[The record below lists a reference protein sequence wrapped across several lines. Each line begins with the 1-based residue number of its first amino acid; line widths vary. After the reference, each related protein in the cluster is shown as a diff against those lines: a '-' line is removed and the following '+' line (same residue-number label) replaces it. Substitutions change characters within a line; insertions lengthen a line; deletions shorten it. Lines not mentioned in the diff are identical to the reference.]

1 MAGIDV
7 SPGMRRQTQGLRI
20 GARLRGAASSTTAV
34 TALSAIIVLAFWEYF
49 GRKVDPLFASY
60 PTDIVSTFVDL
71 VRDGTLLPAIWA
83 TLKPLLLGYGIAA
96 LVGIPLGLVLGR
108 YRVVEAALGFYVTG
122 AYAVP
127 MIAIVPILMMWLGLG
142 FTIKVVVV
150 ALMAV
155 FPIVINTWAGVRAV
169 PRAIVEVG
177 MSFSASELTI
187 LRKVVLPSVVPSI
200 MVGLRLGVG
209 RAVLGVVVAE
219 FFTALSGLGGII
231 VNASSTFQTS
241 QLFVAVLTLMALALL
256 LNYVMSVLERKV
268 ARWQFAASARE
279 R

>member
-1 MAGIDV
+1 MAGIDAT
-7 SPGMRRQTQGLRI
+7 PGVPREHRGVKI
-20 GARLRGAASSTTAV
+20 GVRLRTAASSMTAV
-34 TALSAIIVLAFWEYF
+34 TALSALIVLVVWEYF

-60 PTDIVSTFVDL
+60 PTAIVSTFVDL
-71 VRDGTLLPAIWA
+71 IRDGTLLPAIWA
-83 TLKPLLLGYGIAA
+83 TLKPLVLGFACAA
-96 LVGIPLGLVLGR
+96 AGGIPLGLVLGR
-108 YRVVEAALGFYVTG
+108 YRVAEAALGFYVTG

-127 MIAIVPILMMWLGLG
+127 MISIVPILMMWLGLG

-150 ALMAV
+150 ALMAL

-169 PRAIVEVG
+169 PKSIVEVG
-177 MSFSASELTI
+177 MSFAASEMTI

-231 VNASSTFQTS
+231 VNASNTFQTS
-241 QLFVAVLTLMALALL
+241 QLFVSVLTLMALALL
-256 LNYVMSVLERKV
+256 LNFLMSRLERKV